1 MNFYLGCAVWSYKD
15 WVGNLYP
22 LKSQPRDFLNLYSR
36 RFTTVEGN
44 TTFYAI
50 PEPETI
56 KKWVAQ
62 TPIGFKFCPKLH
74 RQITHQGL
82 LAPRIPEAIA
92 FLERISGLGDRLG
105 TTFVQ
110 LPPSYSPEYLAD
122 LTEFLTACSQRLLR
136 AKSTEPALTVGQ
148 ANASLALEVRHLDW
162 FKARAGN
169 SLNVLLQ
176 KLDIARVLLD
186 TRPIYNCPDD
196 PQIGSP
202 RKKPQLPLQEIATGK
217 IVFVRFISHPDR
229 QYNQTYLAQ
238 WVLKLHYWLSQGKTV
253 YFFVHCPQE
262 ERSPDTARF
271 FYSLLQKQYTDLNPD
286 TLPWNQIPPDANSTQ
301 LSLF

>member
-1 MNFYLGCAVWSYKD
+1 MMNFYLGCAVWSYKD

-50 PEPETI
+50 PSTETI
-56 KKWVAQ
+56 EKWVAQ
-62 TPIGFKFCPKLH
+62 TPLGFKFCPKLH

-122 LTEFLTACSQRLLR
+122 LTEFLTACSQTDL
-136 AKSTEPALTVGQ
+136 
-148 ANASLALEVRHLDW
+148 SLALEVRHLDW
-162 FKARAGN
+162 FKTDTGN
-169 SLNVLLQ
+169 SLNILLQ
-176 KLDIARVLLD
+176 KLNIARVLLD

-196 PQIGSP
+196 PQISSP
-202 RKKPQLPLQEIATGK
+202 RKKPQLPLQEIATGE
-217 IVFVRFISHPDR
+217 IVFIRFISHPDR
-229 QYNQTYLAQ
+229 QYNQTYLTQ
-238 WVLKLHYWLSQGKTV
+238 WAAKLHNWLSQGKIV

-262 ERSPDTARF
+262 ERSPETARF
-271 FYSLLQKQYTDLNPD
+271 FYSLLQKQHPDLNPE
-286 TLPWNQIPPDANSTQ
+286 TLPWNQIPPEANSTQ